1 MFQVE
6 KHDFMV
12 VRRRKPVQPK
22 YSLVDSQNWKL
33 KQIPWKLV
41 LLMFLTPITHKAIAK
56 PTVLLEHVNS
66 SVTASEIEPHL
77 SPIPQN
83 IKSAN
88 ILSDKQ
94 FHLLNVEETGKASSS
109 QREDTLD
116 FSDTGRAGQQ
126 SAGEARGQCGST
138 EFPLTALVPVS
149 NWGKTVKE
157 HPTFWFYV
165 PSHSTS
171 TTQIEFVLQDQDRNN
186 LSKQQLSI
194 DGNLDYVN
202 ARVPQDQPGLKVGEW
217 YRWYLKVYCDREK
230 LYPPKVVYGWIRR
243 VKIDHHLRSQLRDNQ
258 DKSYEVYGKAG
269 IWFDAIDSLLRTHS
283 MKKTSPNF
291 QQGWQQLIKAKG
303 VELNLPQPKCSD
315 FAIEP

>member
-1 MFQVE
+1 MDTRNWNI
-6 KHDFMV
+6 K
-12 VRRRKPVQPK
+12 
-22 YSLVDSQNWKL
+22 QN
-33 KQIPWKLV
+33 PWKLA
-41 LLMFLTPITHKAIAK
+41 LLVSLTPVTNIAIAK
-56 PTVLLEHVNS
+56 PRELLEDVNS
-66 SVTASEIEPHL
+66 SVTV
-77 SPIPQN
+77 SPIE
-83 IKSAN
+83 
-88 ILSDKQ
+88 L
-94 FHLLNVEETGKASSS
+94 HLLSIPQTVKITNISPDQQFNLLSAEETRKTSS
-109 QREDTLD
+109 QQEDTLD

-126 SAGEARGQCGST
+126 SAGEARGQCVIT

-269 IWFDAIDSLLRTHS
+269 IWFDAIDSLLGTDSIKRTS
-283 MKKTSPNF
+283 LNF

-303 VELNLPQPKCSD
+303 VELNLPQPKCPNL
-315 FAIEP
+315 AIEP

>member
-1 MFQVE
+1 MDTRNWNI
-6 KHDFMV
+6 K
-12 VRRRKPVQPK
+12 
-22 YSLVDSQNWKL
+22 QN
-33 KQIPWKLV
+33 PWKLA
-41 LLMFLTPITHKAIAK
+41 LLMSLTPVTNVAIAN
-56 PTVLLEHVNS
+56 TMELLEDLNG
-66 SVTASEIEPHL
+66 SVTVSSIELHL
-77 SPIPQN
+77 LSIPQTVKITN
-83 IKSAN
+83 ISPDQQFNLLSA
-88 ILSDKQ
+88 
-94 FHLLNVEETGKASSS
+94 EETRKTSS
-109 QREDTLD
+109 QQEDTLD

-171 TTQIEFVLQDQDRNN
+171 ATQIEFVLQDQDRNN

-194 DGNLDYVN
+194 DGNSDYVN
-202 ARVPQDQPGLKVGEW
+202 TRVPQHLPGLKIGEW
-217 YRWYLKVYCDREK
+217 YRWYLKVYCDHEK

-243 VKIDHHLRSQLRDNQ
+243 VKIDNNLRSQLRDNQ

-269 IWFDAIDSLLRTHS
+269 IWFDAIDSLLQTDS
-283 MKKTSPNF
+283 IKKTSPNF

-303 VELNLPQPKCSD
+303 VELNLPQPKCPNL
-315 FAIEP
+315 AIEP